1 MRKLILLGVCF
12 LSFSQFAKAAIF
24 DDKEARQKI
33 IDLQQ
38 KTDTQNQSALSAIS
52 ALEKR
57 ISALENM
64 IKSQGLMDLLS
75 QVELL
80 NKELRHLKGDLE
92 VAQHQIE
99 VTQQRQ
105 KDLYKDTDGRLH
117 KLETAPPPVAQPA
130 PSAEVEAP
138 VAAQAPV
145 EDTAENKALEAAQL
159 LLKESKFKP
168 AFEAFEKFLQTYPNS
183 KLASDAFY
191 GLGSAQFSLKYYK
204 AALATQQK
212 LVMQF
217 PESTKLADAK
227 FSIANCQIQ
236 LADIDG
242 AKKTLRDLIAQ
253 YPDHALIPNAKRR
266 LAVLDSIKK

>member
-12 LSFSQFAKAAIF
+12 LSFSQFAQAAIF
-24 DDKEARQKI
+24 DDKEARQQI

-57 ISALENM
+57 ISALENT

-130 PSAEVEAP
+130 AASEATVP
-138 VAAQAPV
+138 VASTASV
-145 EDTAENKALEAAQL
+145 EDSPENNALEAAQL

-168 AFEAFEKFLQTYPNS
+168 AFEAFEKFIQTYPNS
-183 KLASDAFY
+183 KLAADAFY

-253 YPDHALIPNAKRR
+253 DPDHALIPNAKRR

>member
-12 LSFSQFAKAAIF
+12 LSFSQFTKAAIF
-24 DDKEARQKI
+24 DDKEARQQI

-57 ISALENM
+57 ISALENT

-138 VAAQAPV
+138 VAAPAQI
-145 EDTAENKALEAAQL
+145 EDTAENKSLEAAQL

-236 LADIDG
+236 LADIDA
-242 AKKTLRDLIAQ
+242 AKRTLRDLIAQ
-253 YPDHALIPNAKRR
+253 HPDHALIPNAKRR

>member
-12 LSFSQFAKAAIF
+12 LSFSQFAQAAIF
-24 DDKEARQKI
+24 DDKEARQQI

-57 ISALENM
+57 ISALENT

-130 PSAEVEAP
+130 AASEATVP
-138 VAAQAPV
+138 VASTASV
-145 EDTAENKALEAAQL
+145 EDSPENNALEAAQL

-168 AFEAFEKFLQTYPNS
+168 AFEAFEKFIQTYPNS
-183 KLASDAFY
+183 KLAADAFY

>member
-12 LSFSQFAKAAIF
+12 LSFSQFTKAAIF
-24 DDKEARQKI
+24 DDKEARQQI

-57 ISALENM
+57 ISALENT

-117 KLETAPPPVAQPA
+117 KLETSPPPVAQPA

-138 VAAQAPV
+138 VAAPAPI
-145 EDTAENKALEAAQL
+145 EDTAENKSLEAAQL

-242 AKKTLRDLIAQ
+242 AKRTLRDLIAQ
-253 YPDHALIPNAKRR
+253 HPDHALIPNAKRR

>member
-12 LSFSQFAKAAIF
+12 LSFSQFTKAAIF
-24 DDKEARQKI
+24 DDKEARQQI

-57 ISALENM
+57 ISALENT

-117 KLETAPPPVAQPA
+117 KLETSPPPVAQPA

-138 VAAQAPV
+138 VAAPAQI
-145 EDTAENKALEAAQL
+145 EDTAENKSLEAAQL

-242 AKKTLRDLIAQ
+242 AKRTLRDLIAQ
-253 YPDHALIPNAKRR
+253 HPDHALIPNAKRR

>member
-12 LSFSQFAKAAIF
+12 LSFSQFVQAAIF
-24 DDKEARQKI
+24 DDKEARQQI

-57 ISALENM
+57 ISALENT

-92 VAQHQIE
+92 VAQHQID

-117 KLETAPPPVAQPA
+117 KLETAPPPVVQPA
-130 PSAEVEAP
+130 AATEPVAP
-138 VAAQAPV
+138 VANTAPI
-145 EDTAENKALEAAQL
+145 EDSAENKALEAAQL

-183 KLASDAFY
+183 KQASDAFY

>member
-52 ALEKR
+52 ELEKR

-99 VTQQRQ
+99 LTQQRQ

-145 EDTAENKALEAAQL
+145 EDTNENKALEAAQL

>member
-12 LSFSQFAKAAIF
+12 LSFSQFTKAAIF
-24 DDKEARQKI
+24 DDKEARQQI

-57 ISALENM
+57 ISALENT

-168 AFEAFEKFLQTYPNS
+168 AFVAFEKFLQTYPNS

>member
-12 LSFSQFAKAAIF
+12 LSFSQFAQAAIF
-24 DDKEARQKI
+24 DDKEARQQI

-57 ISALENM
+57 ISALEST

-130 PSAEVEAP
+130 AASEAAVP
-138 VAAQAPV
+138 VASTASV
-145 EDTAENKALEAAQL
+145 EDSPENNALEAAQL

-168 AFEAFEKFLQTYPNS
+168 AFEAFEKFIQTYPNS
-183 KLASDAFY
+183 KLAADAFY

-212 LVMQF
+212 LVIQF

>member
-12 LSFSQFAKAAIF
+12 LGFSQFSQAALF
-24 DDKEARQKI
+24 DDKEARQQI

-52 ALEKR
+52 ELEKR

-138 VAAQAPV
+138 VAAPAPV

>member
-1 MRKLILLGVCF
+1 
-12 LSFSQFAKAAIF
+12 
-24 DDKEARQKI
+24 
-33 IDLQQ
+33 
-38 KTDTQNQSALSAIS
+38 
-52 ALEKR
+52 
-57 ISALENM
+57 
-64 IKSQGLMDLLS
+64 
-75 QVELL
+75 
-80 NKELRHLKGDLE
+80 
-92 VAQHQIE
+92 
-99 VTQQRQ
+99 
-105 KDLYKDTDGRLH
+105 
-117 KLETAPPPVAQPA
+117 VAQPA
-130 PSAEVEAP
+130 AASEAAVP
-138 VAAQAPV
+138 VASTASV
-145 EDTAENKALEAAQL
+145 EDSPENNALEAAQL

-168 AFEAFEKFLQTYPNS
+168 AFEAFEKFIQTYPNS
-183 KLASDAFY
+183 KLAADAFY

-212 LVMQF
+212 LVIQF

>member
-12 LSFSQFAKAAIF
+12 LGFSQFSQAALF
-24 DDKEARQKI
+24 DDKEARQQI

-57 ISALENM
+57 ISALENT

-138 VAAQAPV
+138 VAAPAPV